1 MENKIENKTEVSEV
15 HEKKDT
21 CMRLDIALADAEF
34 VKTLPQKVLE
44 ALKSFNYIRN
54 NTYNAYVAICVNG
67 ASVETTIRH
76 GTMFYRSACDH
87 ICMQLY
93 VNYGMDNC
101 AGKCVSL
108 CEKVHREEAFLALVD
123 NYRLLTYELRTRG
136 IDYNVAW
143 DTESP
148 PLMVKITIT
157 Q

>member
-15 HEKKDT
+15 HEKEAI
-21 CMRLDIALADAEF
+21 CMRLDIALADMEF

-67 ASVETTIRH
+67 ADIEITIRH

-87 ICMQLY
+87 ICMRL
-93 VNYGMDNC
+93 NTDNC
-101 AGKCVSL
+101 IGECVSL

-143 DTESP
+143 DAESP
-148 PLMVKITIT
+148 PLDCKITIT